1 MRASRNYRF
10 VAAAFCVCWLGS
22 LVPVSAQ
29 TDVEARARAALRA
42 ATAQLRDLQD
52 QNAALLAKQAEAD
65 RERAALAQKLAA
77 DEKELATLR
86 TQLKAGQTANEQI
99 TAQIQAGKDS
109 LAKTDAEYKE
119 NLSKWQ
125 AAYNEAAETARL
137 RDAETR
143 RFDAQLTQMRER
155 QRLCEGMN
163 GELYKIGH
171 EILDFYDSQ
180 NFMTLLR
187 TNEPITK
194 LKRVEYQT
202 LIQKYEDRLRA
213 SQVGRAPAP
222 VQ

>member
-1 MRASRNYRF
+1 L
-10 VAAAFCVCWLGS
+10 AAALCFCWLNA
-22 LVPVSAQ
+22 LLPASAQ

-52 QNAALLAKQAEAD
+52 QNAALLAKQAEAE
-65 RERAALAQKLAA
+65 RERAALAQKVAA

-86 TQLKAGQTANEQI
+86 AQVKAGQTANEQI
-99 TAQIQAGKDS
+99 TAQIQDGKDS
-109 LAKTDAEYKE
+109 LAKADTEYKD
-119 NLSKWQ
+119 NLAKWQ
-125 AAYNEAAETARL
+125 AAYNEAAETART
-137 RDAETR
+137 RDAEAK
-143 RFDAQLTQMRER
+143 RFDAALTQMRER

-180 NFMTLLR
+180 SFMTLLR
-187 TNEPITK
+187 ANEPITK

-202 LIQKYEDRLRA
+202 LIQKYEDRLRT
-213 SQVGRAPAP
+213 SQLTHPP